1 MRDGA
6 HDASSRDGDARA
18 TSDATSEPRCASA
31 AGTPNAI
38 MLLSRGHIAMM
49 VMAPLALQTARASNR
64 SAALYGNRN
73 STLGIPKVALFFVM
87 FLIHIESRMQM
98 FHLVI

>member
-38 MLLSRGHIAMM
+38 MLLSRGHIAMV

-73 STLGIPKVALFFVM
+73 STKVALFFVM
-87 FLIHIESRMQM
+87 FLNTY
-98 FHLVI
+98 